1 MKRKNFQLI
10 LLVVTFSCL
19 VILIGIQIAW
29 IIRSARMQEAQF
41 NHSVSMA
48 MNKIV
53 DNMARDRE
61 ICSEVTHCL
70 REGTSG
76 SCYLLMK
83 NRTEWANIGAMIKE
97 DLSYYGINLDFEFD
111 IVDKKEEPSGINK
124 GKVYFTGNLEEVL
137 NQSGYELRIKFPAK
151 SDFIKAQIG
160 YIFISSIVL
169 LILVS
174 VSFLL
179 IFRYY
184 RKEKKLTGDIVDIIN
199 NMTHEFR
206 TPLTNIA
213 LANNM
218 IAKNETVE
226 KDEKVLSYSR
236 VIASE
241 QMRLRD
247 RVDELLKMSFSE
259 SQKTIRSEPVNIT
272 RTIER
277 VIATFDVQI
286 RSKDGKVEFI
296 RPENEIIINCEED
309 PLAIGVGNLID
320 NALRYNSGKPEIII
334 NLQETLKA
342 VIIEISD
349 NGIGIAKEFQPDVFS
364 KYFRVPTGDVHNNDG
379 FGLGL
384 YYVKNT
390 INRLGGFVKL
400 TSNPGKGSRFIIE
413 FPKVRRKR

>member
-19 VILIGIQIAW
+19 MVLIGIQIVW

-53 DNMARDRE
+53 DNLSRDRA
-61 ICSEVTHCL
+61 ICSEVTNCL
-70 REGTSG
+70 REGTTG
-76 SCYLLMK
+76 SCFLMMK
-83 NRTEWANIGAMIKE
+83 NREEWANIGTMIKE
-97 DLSYYGINLDFEFD
+97 DLRSYGISLDFEFD
-111 IVDKKEEPSGINK
+111 IVDKRENPAVSGKSN
-124 GKVYFTGNLEEVL
+124 VYFTGNLEEVL
-137 NQSGYELRIKFPAK
+137 NQSGYELRIKFPEK

-174 VSFLL
+174 FSFLL

-184 RKEKKLTGDIVDIIN
+184 RKEKKLSEDIVDIIN

-218 IAKNETVE
+218 IARNERAE
-226 KDEKVLSYSR
+226 GDEKILSYSR

-241 QMRLRD
+241 QKRLKD
-247 RVDELLKMSFSE
+247 RVDELLRMSFSE
-259 SQKTIRSEPVNIT
+259 SEKMVISQPVNIKQT
-272 RTIER
+272 LEK
-277 VIATFDVQI
+277 VITTFEVQI
-286 RSKDGKVEFI
+286 KSKNGKVDLSI
-296 RPENEIIINCEED
+296 PENDVFVYGEED
-309 PLAIGVGNLID
+309 PLAIAIGNLID
-320 NALRYNSGKPEIII
+320 NALKYNSGNPEINIK
-334 NLQETLKA
+334 LSDTGKS
-342 VIIEISD
+342 VILEISD
-349 NGIGIAKEFQPDVFS
+349 NGIGISKDYQDEVFG
-364 KYFRVPTGDVHNNDG
+364 KYFRVPTGNVHDNDG

-390 INRLGGFVKL
+390 VIRMGGTIKL
-400 TSNPGKGSRFIIE
+400 ISNPGKGSRFTIE
-413 FPKVRRKR
+413 FPKENLH

>member
-19 VILIGIQIAW
+19 MVLIGIQIVW

-53 DNMARDRE
+53 DNLSRDRA
-61 ICSEVTHCL
+61 ICSEVTNCL
-70 REGTSG
+70 REGTTG
-76 SCYLLMK
+76 SCFLMMK
-83 NRTEWANIGAMIKE
+83 NREEWANIGTMIKE
-97 DLSYYGINLDFEFD
+97 DLRSYGISLDFEFD
-111 IVDKKEEPSGINK
+111 IVDKRENPAVSGKSN
-124 GKVYFTGNLEEVL
+124 VYFTGNLEEVL
-137 NQSGYELRIKFPAK
+137 NQSGYELRIKFPEK

-174 VSFLL
+174 FSFLL

-184 RKEKKLTGDIVDIIN
+184 RKEKKLSEDIVDIIN

-218 IAKNETVE
+218 IARNERAE
-226 KDEKVLSYSR
+226 GDEKILSYSR

-241 QMRLRD
+241 QKRLKD
-247 RVDELLKMSFSE
+247 RVDIKQTLEK
-259 SQKTIRSEPVNIT
+259 VIT
-272 RTIER
+272 
-277 VIATFDVQI
+277 TFEVQI
-286 RSKDGKVEFI
+286 KSKNGKVDLSI
-296 RPENEIIINCEED
+296 PENDVFVYGEED
-309 PLAIGVGNLID
+309 PLAIAIGNLID
-320 NALRYNSGKPEIII
+320 NALKYNSVKPEINIK
-334 NLQETLKA
+334 LSDTGKS
-342 VIIEISD
+342 VILEISD
-349 NGIGIAKEFQPDVFS
+349 NGIGISKDYQDEVFG
-364 KYFRVPTGDVHNNDG
+364 KYFRVPTGNVHDNDG

-390 INRLGGFVKL
+390 VIRMGGTIKL
-400 TSNPGKGSRFIIE
+400 ISNPGKGSRFTIE
-413 FPKVRRKR
+413 FPKENLH

>member
-1 MKRKNFQLI
+1 
-10 LLVVTFSCL
+10 
-19 VILIGIQIAW
+19 
-29 IIRSARMQEAQF
+29 MQEAQF

-53 DNMARDRE
+53 DNLARDRE
-61 ICSEVTHCL
+61 ICSEVTNCL
-70 REGTSG
+70 REGTTG
-76 SCYLLMK
+76 SCFLMMK
-83 NRTEWANIGAMIKE
+83 NREEWANIGTMIKD
-97 DLSYYGINLDFEFD
+97 DLKSYGITLDFEFD
-111 IVDKKEEPSGINK
+111 IVDKKENPAFT
-124 GKVYFTGNLEEVL
+124 GKSNVYFTGNLEEVL
-137 NQSGYELRIKFPAK
+137 NQSGYELRLKFPAK

-174 VSFLL
+174 FSFLL

-218 IAKNETVE
+218 IARNEAVE
-226 KDEKVLSYSR
+226 KDDKVLSYSR

-241 QMRLRD
+241 QKRLRD

-259 SQKTIRSEPVNIT
+259 SQKTVKSESVNVT
-272 RTIER
+272 RTIEK

-286 RSKDGKVEFI
+286 GSKGGKVEFI
-296 RPENEIIINCEED
+296 RPDNDIFIKGEED
-309 PLAIGVGNLID
+309 PLAIAAGNLID
-320 NALRYNSGKPEIII
+320 NALKYNSGKPEIVIR
-334 NLQETLKA
+334 LQDTAKS
-342 VIIEISD
+342 VVIEISD
-349 NGIGIAKEFQPDVFS
+349 NGIGIPREFQTDVFD
-364 KYFRVPTGDVHNNDG
+364 KYFRVPTGDVHDNDG

-390 INRLGGFVKL
+390 INRMGGTVKL
-400 TSNPGKGSRFIIE
+400 TSNPGRGSQFTIE
-413 FPKVRRKR
+413 FPKVNIK

>member
-19 VILIGIQIAW
+19 MVLIGIQIVW

-53 DNMARDRE
+53 DNLSRDRA
-61 ICSEVTHCL
+61 ICSEVTNCL
-70 REGTSG
+70 REGTTG
-76 SCYLLMK
+76 SCFLMMK
-83 NRTEWANIGAMIKE
+83 NREEWANIGTMIKE
-97 DLSYYGINLDFEFD
+97 DLKSYGISLDFEFD
-111 IVDKKEEPSGINK
+111 IVDRKENPFVT
-124 GKVYFTGNLEEVL
+124 GKSNVYFTGNLEEVL
-137 NQSGYELRIKFPAK
+137 NQSGYELRIKFPEK

-174 VSFLL
+174 FSFLL

-184 RKEKKLTGDIVDIIN
+184 RREKKLTGEIVDIIN

-218 IAKNETVE
+218 IARNEAVAG
-226 KDEKVLSYSR
+226 DDKVLSYSR

-241 QMRLRD
+241 QKRLRD

-259 SQKTIRSEPVNIT
+259 SQKSMQAVSVNVT
-272 RTIER
+272 QTIEN
-277 VIATFDVQI
+277 VIATFDVQVK
-286 RSKDGKVEFI
+286 SKGGNLEFI
-296 RPENEIIINCEED
+296 RPEYDIFINGEED
-309 PLAIGVGNLID
+309 PLAIAVGNLID
-320 NALRYNSGKPEIII
+320 NAIKYNSGKPEIII
-334 NLQETLKA
+334 RLVENSKTVTLE
-342 VIIEISD
+342 VSD
-349 NGIGIAKEFQPDVFS
+349 NGIGIPRVFHADIFN
-364 KYFRVPTGDVHNNDG
+364 KYFRVPTGDIHNNDG

-384 YYVKNT
+384 YYVKNA
-390 INRLGGFVKL
+390 INRMGGSVKL
-400 TSNPGKGSRFIIE
+400 TSNPGKGSRFTIE
-413 FPKVRRKR
+413 FPKENQL

>member
-1 MKRKNFQLI
+1 MKRKNFQLV

-19 VILIGIQIAW
+19 FVLVGIQIAW

-53 DNMARDRE
+53 DNLARDRE
-61 ICSEVTHCL
+61 ICSEVTNCL
-70 REGTSG
+70 REGTTG
-76 SCYLLMK
+76 SCYLMMK
-83 NRTEWANIGAMIKE
+83 NRSEWANIGTMIKD
-97 DLSYYGINLDFEFD
+97 DLKSYGITLDFEFD
-111 IVDKKEEPSGINK
+111 IVDKKENPSTS
-124 GKVYFTGNLEEVL
+124 GKSNIYFTGNLEEVL
-137 NQSGYELRIKFPAK
+137 DQSGYELRLKFPEK

-169 LILVS
+169 LVLVS
-174 VSFLL
+174 FSFLL

-184 RKEKKLTGDIVDIIN
+184 RREKKLTGDIVDIIN

-218 IAKNETVE
+218 IARNEAVE
-226 KDEKVLSYSR
+226 RDDKVLSYSR

-241 QMRLRD
+241 QKRLRD
-247 RVDELLKMSFSE
+247 RVDELLKMSLSE
-259 SQKTIRSEPVNIT
+259 SQKIARSEPVNVIQT
-272 RTIER
+272 VEK
-277 VIATFDVQI
+277 VIATFNMQI
-286 RSKDGKVEFI
+286 KAKDGKLDLI
-296 RPENEIIINCEED
+296 RPDDEIFINGEDD
-309 PLAIGVGNLID
+309 PLTIALGNLID
-320 NALRYNSGKPEIII
+320 NAIKYNSGKPEIDIR
-334 NLQETLKA
+334 LEETDKS

-349 NGIGIAKEFQPDVFS
+349 NGIGIPREFQPDVFS
-364 KYFRVPTGDVHNNDG
+364 KYFRVPTGDVHDNDG

-390 INRLGGFVKL
+390 INRMGGSVKL
-400 TSNPGKGSRFIIE
+400 TSNPGKGSRFTLE
-413 FPKVRRKR
+413 FPKEKRK